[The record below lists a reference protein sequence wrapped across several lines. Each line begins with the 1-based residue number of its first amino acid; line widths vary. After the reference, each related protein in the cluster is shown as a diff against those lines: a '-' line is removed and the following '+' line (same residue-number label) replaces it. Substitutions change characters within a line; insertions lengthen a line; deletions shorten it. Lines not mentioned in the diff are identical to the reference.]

1 MDQPY
6 LNSEGSLTLGKAV
19 SVENVVDTNTWGQ
32 NVLGTFK
39 SRRKT
44 SIVPVGTELV
54 LSLLRQ

>member
-1 MDQPY
+1 M
-6 LNSEGSLTLGKAV
+6 TLGKAV

-44 SIVPVGTELV
+44 SIVPVVTELV